1 MRIRYSV
8 EVMVLTQQSLPS
20 LYSMVLDF
28 LGSTFRKD
36 ASCCMGAS
44 QTSAYVVLT
53 MLYVGLSRS
62 LPTTVMLPFSEM
74 TLNTSEPPSLLPG
87 HGHVGL
93 QV

>member
-20 LYSMVLDF
+20 LYSIVLDF
-28 LGSTFRKD
+28 LGNTFQKD
-36 ASCCMGAS
+36 ASCCTAAS
-44 QTSAYVVLT
+44 QASIYVVLT

-62 LPTTVMLPFSEM
+62 LPTTVMLFSSEI